1 LSRALLVWFGHKKKR
16 EVKSACEARNEAAH
30 RIKQLKSPWKTK
42 GVQTKEKRIKSR
54 REEKR
59 REEKRNGH

>member
-1 LSRALLVWFGHKKKR
+1 LVWFGHKKKR
-16 EVKSACEARNEAAH
+16 EVKTTCEARNEAAH

-42 GVQTKEKRIKSR
+42 GVETKEKRIIS
-54 REEKR
+54 R

>member
-1 LSRALLVWFGHKKKR
+1 LATRRSEKLKAPARRETKPRIESNNLKALGT
-16 EVKSACEARNEAAH
+16 
-30 RIKQLKSPWKTK
+30 TK

-59 REEKRNGH
+59 REEEWALG